1 MSDYRD
7 DSSRR
12 IEDLIRHIIEQAEQ
26 SDGRPV
32 FIAMKVFI
40 PAPGNSHPGDPPI
53 RPLSVRGDS
62 TEPDIEV
69 HRVKDRIMLVT
80 ELPGM
85 SPENIQVLFR
95 DDRVFIWAKDGKR
108 QYQASAEVPPAEKE
122 STEISFRNGVL
133 EVRYTPA
140 DRCSAMTGTEE

>member
-12 IEDLIRHIIEQAEQ
+12 IEDLVRHIIEQAEK
-26 SDGRPV
+26 SDGKPV
-32 FIAMKVFI
+32 FIGMKIFI
-40 PAPGNSHPGDPPI
+40 PAQGNSREDPPI
-53 RPLSVRGDS
+53 TPVSVRGDS
-62 TEPDIEV
+62 TEPEIEI
-69 HRVKDRIMLVT
+69 HRVRDHIMLVT

-95 DDRVFIWAKDGKR
+95 DDRVFIWAKDAGR
-108 QYQASAEVPPAEKE
+108 QYRASAVVPPAEKE
-122 STEISFRNGVL
+122 SIEISFRNGVL

-140 DRCSAMTGTEE
+140 DRCAGTTVTEE

>member
-12 IEDLIRHIIEQAEQ
+12 IEDLIRHIIEQAEK
-26 SDGRPV
+26 SDGKPV
-32 FIAMKVFI
+32 FIGMKIFI
-40 PAPGNSHPGDPPI
+40 PASGNSREDPPI
-53 RPLSVRGDS
+53 TPVSVRGDS
-62 TEPDIEV
+62 TEPEIEI
-69 HRVKDRIMLVT
+69 HRVRDHIMLVT

-95 DDRVFIWAKDGKR
+95 DDRVFIWAKDGER
-108 QYQASAEVPPAEKE
+108 QYRASAEVPPAEKE

-140 DRCSAMTGTEE
+140 DRCSGTTGTLE

>member
-26 SDGRPV
+26 SDGRPI
-32 FIAMKVFI
+32 FIGMKIFI
-40 PAPGNSHPGDPPI
+40 PAPGNSRGDPPI
-53 RPLSVRGDS
+53 TPLSVRGDS
-62 TEPDIEV
+62 TEPEIEV
-69 HRVKDRIMLVT
+69 HRVKDRIMLIT

-95 DDRVFIWAKDGKR
+95 DDRVFIWAKDGER
-108 QYQASAEVPPAEKE
+108 HYRASAEVPPAEKE

-140 DRCSAMTGTEE
+140 DRCSATTGTEE